1 MKRLCKIARSVKAA
15 ALALVLTLAFA
26 VPAFAAFDSSVLDG
40 VVLIYSGAP
49 DSSGKMEYWR
59 GTGFFIGEEGKNPE
73 YIITNCHV
81 VEEYIL
87 AGEALGGGQLYVMF
101 DANDQ
106 EEAYLVV
113 YDYAKDVA
121 VLKLAEPTEKR
132 KALLMTDAGEED
144 LGSEIYAVG
153 YPLAADVTIQA
164 VTSAGTSDATV
175 TTGSIGRFLTES
187 GTGRKLIQTDV
198 ALSGGNSGGPLIN
211 GDGAVIGVSTA
222 GSKLDQNLFY
232 AVSTSDV
239 RFLLDQNNIPYGVY
253 EEGGMPVAAIGGI
266 GAAVVIVVIL
276 AVAVSRKKKA
286 PAASGRPGAANARE
300 AAGGQAA
307 SAEGGA
313 SGMAGASGAGS
324 GSAGSGAAG
333 KGTPL
338 MRSMAPQHGGM
349 VVQLHHQPV
358 QIGRDPAT
366 CRLVYQDGTPGV
378 SARHCQVYFDEQEKM
393 FIVTDLNSTY
403 GTFLVNGQ
411 RIAPNTPVKLPAH
424 SSIYLGE
431 PDNTIYLEIE

>member
-1 MKRLCKIARSVKAA
+1 MKRLCKMAASVKTA
-15 ALALVLTLAFA
+15 ALALLLTLAFA
-26 VPAFAAFDSSVLDG
+26 VSAFAEFDSSVLDG

-59 GTGFFIGEEGKNPE
+59 GTGFFVGEEGKNPE

-101 DANDQ
+101 DADDQ

-132 KALLMTDAGEED
+132 SPLLLADAGEED
-144 LGSEIYAVG
+144 LGSEVYAVG

-164 VTSAGTSDATV
+164 VTSAGKNDATV

-187 GTGRKLIQTDV
+187 GTGRKLSQTDV

-232 AVSTSDV
+232 AVSSSDV
-239 RFLLDQNNIPYGVY
+239 RFLLDQNNIPYSVY
-253 EEGGMPVAAIGGI
+253 GGSGLPVALIGGAA
-266 GAAVVIVVIL
+266 AAVVVVVIL
-276 AVAVSRKKKA
+276 VVVLSRKKKA
-286 PAASGRPGAANARE
+286 AAPAGKPE
-300 AAGGQAA
+300 AAPAPSAVEA
-307 SAEGGA
+307 SPRTERKGA
-313 SGMAGASGAGS
+313 
-324 GSAGSGAAG
+324 
-333 KGTPL
+333 PL

-378 SARHCQVYFDEQEKM
+378 SARHCQVYFDEQEQM

-411 RIAPNTPVKLPAH
+411 RIAPNTPVKLPPH

-431 PDNTIYLEIE
+431 PDNTVYLEIE